1 MVVTTIIMVVV
12 VVVVGLVGVMIMT
25 VGVVVGVV
33 VVVVM
38 IMMMMIII
46 RAFHKLLG
54 NDLATSR
61 IWNNFFLF
69 EHFLE
74 PVMVI
79 MVTMVAMMMMMMM
92 ITIITTTISNNLKS
106 TKEGIRKKVE
116 EIIWKSFINTHLK
129 RINSLDVCQRK

>member
-12 VVVVGLVGVMIMT
+12 VVGLVVVMIMI
-25 VGVVVGVV
+25 VGVVVGV

-46 RAFHKLLG
+46 RAFQKLLG
-54 NDLATSR
+54 NILATSR

-79 MVTMVAMMMMMMM
+79 MVTMVAMMMMMIRLMVDLGPFFVD
-92 ITIITTTISNNLKS
+92 SASRKCGLKDHAVDFETWS
-106 TKEGIRKKVE
+106 
-116 EIIWKSFINTHLK
+116 
-129 RINSLDVCQRK
+129 